1 MVQLEKV
8 SASHPRHWLTH
19 TRHSQ
24 CVCAHV
30 WVCVKHIKPH
40 TQKHTHTH
48 TDHSLS
54 LWISHKPLLQS
65 CFHIRFLPHGAD
77 GKQTVCWYIYY
88 FTLCVCVCVCVW
100 YHRDRTFYLRLFQLL
115 QKHKVIFNWW
125 NQDEILLV
133 IGWRG
138 TKPRPYKDSLRLK
151 NFESWGH

>member
-88 FTLCVCVCVCVW
+88 FTLCVWVCVCVCVCVCDTTGTEHFI
-100 YHRDRTFYLRLFQLL
+100 YVCSNYCRNTKSYL
-115 QKHKVIFNWW
+115 I
-125 NQDEILLV
+125 DEIRMKSCLWLDGGEQSHDH
-133 IGWRG
+133 IR
-138 TKPRPYKDSLRLK
+138 TLSD
-151 NFESWGH
+151 